1 MSDIKSRFFDS
12 LKRGTGEAYLI
23 LKENPTVDF
32 STYVIKGALRNF
44 AYDGQ
49 SESSRAQY
57 IFDLYKLSK
66 QKEKIR
72 NAILKGLAQENED
85 TWSLTHLFDLA
96 KLFALSGDQ
105 EMRRAIYDRFCN
117 NPIEGSDWVGCS
129 EIIELDGI
137 QGLIYIAEKFGK
149 SIELKPDD
157 WQDDWI
163 IRNFQEENPALN
175 VNKILEDVA
184 KENRHVRIYLD
195 NIERTKASQ
204 EEHEIEPSDYKDII
218 DEAINSKS
226 FFSYLGKRKLSEY
239 DVTRIAEQL
248 IVEKKTTNIV
258 KLLSIFDE
266 HKFPFDS
273 EIILNYAKQKRNRG
287 NKVVDYAIKALKNIK
302 SDSIRDFALEKIQN
316 TKNPLDYLEILVSN
330 YHTGDYKLLTE
341 IANKTNNEHKTEH
354 LAFIFTD
361 IFEANKTKE
370 CQEPLEMLYS
380 KINCGIH
387 RNIIVKILIENNVL
401 SEKIKNEIKFDSN
414 LETRELI

>member
-1 MSDIKSRFFDS
+1 M
-12 LKRGTGEAYLI
+12 
-23 LKENPTVDF
+23 
-32 STYVIKGALRNF
+32 
-44 AYDGQ
+44 
-49 SESSRAQY
+49 
-57 IFDLYKLSK
+57 
-66 QKEKIR
+66 
-72 NAILKGLAQENED
+72 AQENED

-258 KLLSIFDE
+258 
-266 HKFPFDS
+266 
-273 EIILNYAKQKRNRG
+273 
-287 NKVVDYAIKALKNIK
+287 
-302 SDSIRDFALEKIQN
+302 
-316 TKNPLDYLEILVSN
+316 
-330 YHTGDYKLLTE
+330 
-341 IANKTNNEHKTEH
+341 
-354 LAFIFTD
+354 
-361 IFEANKTKE
+361 
-370 CQEPLEMLYS
+370 
-380 KINCGIH
+380 
-387 RNIIVKILIENNVL
+387 
-401 SEKIKNEIKFDSN
+401 
-414 LETRELI
+414 